1 MLSWKYEGR
10 RDAQEILPFI
20 LLGPATVA
28 KDAAFI
34 QQAGVTLMLA
44 VRDAK
49 MAQRMPR
56 LNDPARFPSSQGLV
70 TATFDLSNAYDLVRH
85 VRPIMK
91 MINDHLEQSATQ
103 VPIKSVSDIR
113 AKVLVFCESGN
124 ERSAVVVVAY
134 IMIVYG
140 LNAITALQAV
150 QSQRFCINAGED
162 MKAMLQTFEE
172 LLKAERQVAT
182 AHNQDTQS
190 IRNLSDTY
198 KQVPTL
204 NKSKKRTNDMYHD
217 GDEEMEDVEVDVGD
231 GAGRAGIAPYK
242 DSSP

>member
-1 MLSWKYEGR
+1 MLSWKYGGR

-34 QQAGVTLMLA
+34 RDTGVTLMLA

-103 VPIKSVSDIR
+103 LPINSISDIR

-140 LNAITALQAV
+140 VNAVTALQAV

-182 AHNQDTQS
+182 ARTQDTQL
-190 IRNLSDTY
+190 IRNLSDTHR
-198 KQVPTL
+198 QLPTL
-204 NKSKKRTNDMYHD
+204 NKSKKRTSDMYND
-217 GDEEMEDVEVDVGD
+217 GDEDMEDVEEDIVNGSGRVGM
-231 GAGRAGIAPYK
+231 APYK
-242 DSSP
+242 DSGP